1 MLKYNSFIKEEYE
14 LTEFDKRLSK
24 LLKAS
29 KFKKGDTVWYV
40 AGFSMLSKY
49 YGENEVIN
57 TYEDINDL
65 IWYALRNKKSG
76 KEIKWINREDLYS
89 TEKEYKSKRKELN
102 NNRIERDKEIKRKEE
117 AKQKFIDDMKEF
129 DPYGEEEWDDMLK
142 EERKIP
148 YKKTLCQDL
157 WEDDKL
163 IERIREKLIKI
174 AKDFFNDVELETEI
188 KDIYLTGSMANYNYT
203 EESDI
208 DVHIVC
214 DFKDINEDTELVK
227 KAIDGQRFIWNLRHN
242 IIIKGHDVE
251 LYIQDETEEHNAT
264 GLYSLLNDEWIT
276 KPVYNP
282 PNVDTKDVNVKYDA
296 RVYDILKYEKL
307 SKQELSP
314 EEAEEYYENA
324 KELKSK
330 IMKSRKEGL
339 TEEGEFSIE
348 NLVFKKLR
356 KEGKIKKIID
366 VITRFYD
373 KIYSQ

>member
-1 MLKYNSFIKEEYE
+1 MIFGWKTPNNYKFEQGEEVRLRPDDFYDRGRGGVILNKPKKRT
-14 LTEFDKRLSK
+14 LTEAFECDVRFNGGQTRNYRK
-24 LLKAS
+24 
-29 KFKKGDTVWYV
+29 
-40 AGFSMLSKY
+40 
-49 YGENEVIN
+49 I
-57 TYEDINDL
+57 DL
-65 IWYALRNKKSG
+65 MC
-76 KEIKWINREDLYS
+76 
-89 TEKEYKSKRKELN
+89 KRKEAVL
-102 NNRIERDKEIKRKEE
+102 
-117 AKQKFIDDMKEF
+117 
-129 DPYGEEEWDDMLK
+129 
-142 EERKIP
+142 ERKIP

-203 EESDI
+203 DESDI

-214 DFKDINEDTELVK
+214 DFKDINEDTDLVK

-242 IIIKGHDVE
+242 IIIKEHDVE
-251 LYIQDETEEHNAT
+251 LYIQDETEEHNAS

-282 PNVDTKDVNVKYDA
+282 PNVDTKDINVKYDA
-296 RVYDILKYEKL
+296 MVYDILKYEKL
-307 SKQELSP
+307 SKEDLSP

-330 IMKSRKEGL
+330 IMKSRKKGL

-348 NLVFKKLR
+348 NLIFKKLR
-356 KEGKIKKIID
+356 KEGKIKKVID
-366 VITRFYD
+366 VITKFYD